1 MATSVVETIT
11 PAKAQE
17 YLNMSGGNRNI
28 SKAVVD
34 SYAMTM
40 KAGKWLL
47 NGEAIVFDLDGILLN
62 GHHRLHAI
70 IKAGVPIQTFV
81 TRGVEHES
89 YTTFDCGRHRTVGQ
103 LIGMQGIKNYNA
115 VASAVQLSYRLKH
128 GFSISESSNATKR
141 LGKTNSDMI
150 AYFNTDVEL
159 FIEAGAF
166 STQIRCECPILDQSI
181 VGGTFHYLVRMCGY
195 GKETVKGFFRM
206 VCSYNTCDN
215 PSLNALRLRLLKNRE
230 SKLERLHR
238 TVLYAFIIKTWNAY
252 VTGKNISCLK
262 YNPEKEKYPT
272 FIKSNEL

>member
-34 SYAMTM
+34 SYAITM

-47 NGEAIVFDLDGILLN
+47 NGEAIVFDLDGVLLN

-115 VASAVQLSYRLKH
+115 VASAVQLAYRLKH
-128 GFSISESSNATKR
+128 GFSISENSNATKR

-150 AYFNTDVEL
+150 AFFNTDVEL

-181 VGGTFHYLVRMCGY
+181 VGGTFHHLVRCCGY
-195 GKETVKGFFRM
+195 KKEFVKDFFRM

-215 PSLNALRLRLLKNRE
+215 QSLDTLRLRLLKNRE
-230 SKLERLHR
+230 SKVERLQR

-262 YNPEKEKYPT
+262 YNPEKDKYPV
-272 FIKSNEL
+272 FISANEI

>member
-1 MATSVVETIT
+1 
-11 PAKAQE
+11 
-17 YLNMSGGNRNI
+17 MSGGNRNI

-34 SYAMTM
+34 SYAITM

-47 NGEAIVFDLDGILLN
+47 NGEAIVFDIDGILLN

-103 LIGMQGIKNYNA
+103 LIGMRGIKNYNA
-115 VASAVQLSYRLKH
+115 VASAVQLSYRLKNGH
-128 GFSISESSNATKR
+128 SVSEGLSATKR

-150 AYFNTDVEL
+150 AYFNTDAEL

-166 STQIRCECPILDQSI
+166 STQIRSECPILDKSI
-181 VGGTFHYLVRMCGY
+181 VGGTFHHLVRVGGY
-195 GKETVKGFFRM
+195 DKETVKGFFTS
-206 VCSYNTCDN
+206 VCSYDTCDN
-215 PSLNALRLRLLKNRE
+215 PSLNLLRLRLLKNRE
-230 SKLERLHR
+230 SKLERLNR
-238 TVLYAFIIKTWNAY
+238 NVLYAFIIKTWNAY

-262 YNPEKEKYPT
+262 FNPEKDKYPT
-272 FIKSNEL
+272 FILNKEWLHHTEGAQ